1 MNSDRRGFTLTELII
16 VAVLGSLLVMVTLQ
30 VLITNQR
37 TYTAQNAQIQGQ
49 QALRAAADVLF
60 SEFREISAQ
69 GGDII
74 SMSSSSITVRSMR
87 NFGVA
92 CAVSPATPSVTVLK
106 VGNWF
111 AVGDSVFVFA
121 DNRENNA
128 NDDDWIAAR
137 ASAVDTTAACGASPA
152 SRITF
157 GGQAAKFA
165 ADSVRVGAPV
175 RSYLRYTYG
184 LVTESGQT
192 YLGRTLAG
200 GTAAPMVGPLKPS
213 TGIQFTYLDS
223 LGSVTAV
230 TTNVRQITVRVRTTS
245 EVVNSLGEL
254 VSDSLTVR
262 IYTRN

>member
-16 VAVLGSLLVMVTLQ
+16 VAVLGSLLIMVTLQ

-49 QALRAAADVLF
+49 QTIRAAADVLF
-60 SEFREISAQ
+60 SELREISAR

-74 SMSSSSITVRSMR
+74 SMSSGSITVRSMR

-92 CAVSPATPSVTVLK
+92 CAVAPATPTVTVLR

-121 DNRENNA
+121 DKRENIST
-128 NDDDWIAAR
+128 DDVWIRAR
-137 ASAVDTTAACGASPA
+137 VTAVDTTVACGAS
-152 SRITF
+152 RGVRLTF
-157 GGQAAKFA
+157 TGQAGLFA

-184 LVTESGQT
+184 LITESGQT
-192 YLGRTLAG
+192 YLGRTPAG

-223 LGSVTAV
+223 LGSVTSV
-230 TTNVRQITVRVRTTS
+230 TTNVRQITVRVRTVS
-245 EVVNSLGEL
+245 EVLNSLGQP
-254 VSDSLTVR
+254 VSDSLTIR

>member
-1 MNSDRRGFTLTELII
+1 MNRDRRGFTLTELII
-16 VAVLGSLLVMVTLQ
+16 VAVLGSLLIMVTLQ

-37 TYTAQNAQIQGQ
+37 TYTAQNVQIQGQ
-49 QALRAAADVLF
+49 QALRAAMDVLF
-60 SEFREISAQ
+60 SELREVSAQ

-111 AVGDSVFVFA
+111 SVGDSVFVFA
-121 DNRENNA
+121 DNRENVSS
-128 NDDDWIAAR
+128 DDAWIAA
-137 ASAVDTTAACGASPA
+137 SVTAVDTTAACGSSPA
-152 SRITF
+152 SRLTF
-157 GGQAAKFA
+157 GGQAAEFA

-175 RSYLRYTYG
+175 RSYVRYTYS
-184 LVTESGQT
+184 LVTESGET
-192 YLGRTLAG
+192 YLGRTPAG

-213 TGIQFTYLDS
+213 TGIEFTYLDS
-223 LGSVTAV
+223 LGSVTGV
-230 TTNVRQITVRVRTTS
+230 TTDVRQITVKIRTAS
-245 EVVNSLGEL
+245 GVMNSLGQP
-254 VSDSLTVR
+254 VSDSLTGR